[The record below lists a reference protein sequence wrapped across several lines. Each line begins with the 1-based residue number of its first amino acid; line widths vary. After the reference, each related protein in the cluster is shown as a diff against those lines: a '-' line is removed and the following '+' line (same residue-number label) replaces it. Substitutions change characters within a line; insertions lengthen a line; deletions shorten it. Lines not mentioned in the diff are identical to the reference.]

1 MNRIKK
7 IILAIVILCNVQ
19 LYAQGNAED
28 QQLIE
33 NLVEKFKED
42 IVTKNSDSFLDL
54 FVAEENVSWV
64 GNGSRGEQFGSP
76 SSFMRMLQSS
86 TDKMREDFHHVEIW
100 NDEMIAVV
108 TFDYGFFINDSL
120 SNWGKESW
128 MLIKQKGTWKIT
140 SVNFS
145 MIMPHQKEYPY
156 KN

>member
-1 MNRIKK
+1 MNSIKK
-7 IILAIVILCNVQ
+7 IIFIIVIICNVQ
-19 LYAQGNAED
+19 LYAQSDTED
-28 QQLIE
+28 QELIE
-33 NLVEKFKED
+33 NVVEKFKMAIENKD
-42 IVTKNSDSFLDL
+42 TDAFLPL

-76 SSFMRMLQSS
+76 SSFMRMLLSS
-86 TDKMREDFHHVEIW
+86 TDTMREDFHHVEIW

-108 TFDYGFFINDSL
+108 TFDYGFFINDKL

-128 MLIKQKGTWKIT
+128 MLIKQKGVWKIT

-145 MIMPHQKEYPY
+145 MIMPHQKEYPF